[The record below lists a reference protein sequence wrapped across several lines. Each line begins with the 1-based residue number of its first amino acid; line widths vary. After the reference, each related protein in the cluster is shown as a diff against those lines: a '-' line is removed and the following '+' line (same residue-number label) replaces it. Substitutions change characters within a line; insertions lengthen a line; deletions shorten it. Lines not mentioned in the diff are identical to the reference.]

1 MIFVLLTRW
10 QLLKMVRFL
19 FLLVLL
25 AALILGVYGV
35 VRTAEVMA
43 NRSRESPGPEKAAAG
58 QTLDREQAPGAR
70 DENVFDILIDK
81 LRDYHNGELQP

>member
-10 QLLKMVRFL
+10 QLLKIVRFL
-19 FLLVLL
+19 FLLILL

-43 NRSRESPGPEKAAAG
+43 NRSRESPVPGREKPAAG
-58 QTLDREQAPGAR
+58 QTLDRERDAR
-70 DENVFDILIDK
+70 SDNVFDKLIK
-81 LRDYHNGELQP
+81 RLRDYHKGDLQQ